1 MSTNLHK
8 LQYAQISL
16 PLIHPLA
23 GWIKMPLGR
32 EVGLVPGDIVLDGD
46 PVPPEENGAQLP
58 QFTAHVPCG
67 LSPRHIV
74 LDEDPAPRKAA
85 QSPPLFGS
93 CLLWPNG
100 WMAQDATLYG
110 GRPR

>member
-58 QFTAHVPCG
+58 PIYGPC
-67 LSPRHIV
+67 P
-74 LDEDPAPRKAA
+74 
-85 QSPPLFGS
+85 
-93 CLLWPNG
+93 LWP
-100 WMAQDATLYG
+100 QPTTHCV
-110 GRPR
+110 R